1 MKCPLPNELIEQSLR
16 ISDYYIDEIRGG
28 ISKQVYRVTT
38 QKKSWTKPL
47 RAGFKTLFL
56 FCKTLPTFLFYKII
70 SPSFILKENNIFNKN

>member
-38 QKKSWTKPL
+38 QKKS
-47 RAGFKTLFL
+47 
-56 FCKTLPTFLFYKII
+56 
-70 SPSFILKENNIFNKN
+70 